1 MHQQPGPQ
9 GPTAPSASPTGPDD
23 TVLGPVGATAVVGV
37 LAPWLP
43 AQRWYPVKGVA
54 TRVRLV
60 RTVPLGPGVVSLLV
74 AVERADDDGAPVP
87 SAASPDAPLL
97 HVPVVVEPAP
107 PDGRTPPGS
116 AVGSLVREGLRYLV
130 HDGARHRAFW
140 AAVLRGARWEDG
152 AGWSPRPGPG
162 GADGPD
168 LTGARV
174 VAGEQSNTSVVMP
187 QVAGGAILKVLR
199 TVAPG
204 PNPDL
209 DVPRALAR
217 AGWHGVPRPLA
228 WWSVDAPASA
238 AQAAEL
244 HLAILSELVP
254 RADDGFELACAFA
267 GRAESFAGHAAAL
280 GTLVAQLHAA
290 LRRAYGTGPAV
301 DGAWLVDD
309 LRARAVRAVGEAP
322 TLARREA
329 GIAVVH
335 ARAEAALA
343 ASGDRHALPRLQ
355 RIHGDLHLGQVL
367 HGADGWR
374 VLDFEGE
381 PLRPVAERTRPDLA
395 LRDAAGMLRSFD
407 YAAAV
412 GRAHTSRWAA
422 EARDAFWAAYRAG
435 RGDDPASP
443 PPGAGAQDDLLAA
456 LELDKALYEVVYE
469 VRNRPDW
476 VGIPLAGVDRIL
488 ERAAG

>member
-1 MHQQPGPQ
+1 V
-9 GPTAPSASPTGPDD
+9 
-23 TVLGPVGATAVVGV
+23 TVLGPVGAQAVLGV
-37 LAPWLP
+37 LGPWLP

-54 TRVRLV
+54 TQVRLV
-60 RTVPLGPGVVSLLV
+60 RAVPLAPGVVSLLLDV
-74 AVERADDDGAPVP
+74 VRATDDGLPPAPT
-87 SAASPDAPLL
+87 PDAPLL

-107 PDGRTPPGS
+107 PDGRSSPAS
-116 AVGSLVREGLRYLV
+116 AVGSLVRDGLTFVV

-140 AAVLRGARWEDG
+140 SAVLSEASWEDG
-152 AGWSPRPGPG
+152 GGGAAGPAAPSG
-162 GADGPD
+162 GAD
-168 LTGARV
+168 LAGARV
-174 VAGEQSNTSVVMP
+174 VAGEQSNTSVLMP

-217 AGWHGVPRPLA
+217 TGWHGVPRPLA
-228 WWSVDAPASA
+228 WWSVDAAPDTSEASPV
-238 AQAAEL
+238 EL

-267 GRAESFAGHAAAL
+267 GRAASFAEHAAAL
-280 GTLVAQLHAA
+280 GSLVAQLHAA
-290 LRRAYGTGPAV
+290 LRRAYGTGPVV
-301 DGAWLVDD
+301 DGGWLLDD

-322 TLARREA
+322 VLGRREA
-329 GIAVVH
+329 SIAAVH

-343 ASGDRHALPRLQ
+343 VSGDRHTLPRLQ

-367 HGADGWR
+367 HGADGWW

-412 GRAHTSRWAA
+412 GRAHGTRWASD
-422 EARDAFWAAYRAG
+422 AREAFWGAYRAG
-435 RGDDPASP
+435 SGGDPATASA
-443 PPGAGAQDDLLAA
+443 PGGGQDELLAA

-488 ERAAG
+488 ERFAG

>member
-1 MHQQPGPQ
+1 MTVPHP
-9 GPTAPSASPTGPDD
+9 PD
-23 TVLGPVGATAVVGV
+23 VVVGGLPVGDAARV

-54 TRVRLV
+54 TRARLV
-60 RTVPLGPGVVSLLV
+60 RTVPLGPGVASLLLDV
-74 AVERADDDGAPVP
+74 SRAPDDGAPP
-87 SAASPDAPLL
+87 SAAPAPDAALL

-107 PDGRTPPGS
+107 PDGRTPPAS
-116 AVGSLVREGLRYLV
+116 AVGSLESDGVTYVV

-140 AAVLRGARWEDG
+140 AAVLAGARWEDG
-152 AGWSPRPGPG
+152 AGPVAETDAPG
-162 GADGPD
+162 GPD
-168 LTGARV
+168 LAGARV
-174 VAGEQSNTSVVMP
+174 VAGEQSNTSVLLP

-199 TVAPG
+199 TVASG

-228 WWSVDAPASA
+228 WWSVDGGAPDAPPV
-238 AQAAEL
+238 EL

-267 GRAESFAGHAAAL
+267 GRAASFAEQAAAL

-290 LRRAYGTGPAV
+290 LRRAYGTGPVV
-301 DGAWLVDD
+301 DAGWLMDD
-309 LRARAVRAVGEAP
+309 LRARALRAVGEAP
-322 TLARREA
+322 VLARREPA
-329 GIAVVH
+329 IAAVH
-335 ARAEAALA
+335 VRAETALA

-381 PLRPVAERTRPDLA
+381 PLRPVVERTRADLA

-412 GRAHTSRWAA
+412 GRAHGTRWAA
-422 EARDAFWAAYRAG
+422 DARDAFWHAYRAG
-435 RGDDPASP
+435 GGNPATSPAGGGGD
-443 PPGAGAQDDLLAA
+443 GAQDDLLAA

-488 ERAAG
+488 ERAGT

>member
-1 MHQQPGPQ
+1 VP
-9 GPTAPSASPTGPDD
+9 AA
-23 TVLGPVGATAVVGV
+23 AVVGV

-54 TRVRLV
+54 TRVQLV
-60 RTVPLGPGVVSLLV
+60 RTIPLAPGVASLLLDV
-74 AVERADDDGAPVP
+74 TRAPDGGTPLP
-87 SAASPDAPLL
+87 GSPGPEAPLL

-107 PDGRTPPGS
+107 ADGRVVPAS
-116 AVGSLVREGLRYLV
+116 AVGTLVRDGLTYVV

-140 AAVLRGARWEDG
+140 AAVLAVAGWEDG
-152 AGWSPRPGPG
+152 GM
-162 GADGPD
+162 GATRAAAVPD
-168 LTGARV
+168 LAGARV
-174 VAGEQSNTSVVMP
+174 VAGEQSNTSVLMP

-217 AGWHGVPRPLA
+217 TGWHGVPRPLA
-228 WWSVDAPASA
+228 WWSVDAPGGAPEEPV
-238 AQAAEL
+238 EL

-267 GRAESFAGHAAAL
+267 GRAASFAEHAAAL
-280 GTLVAQLHAA
+280 GTLVGQLHAA
-290 LRRAYGTGPAV
+290 LRRAYGTGPVV

-322 TLARREA
+322 VLARREA
-329 GIAVVH
+329 SIAAVH
-335 ARAEAALA
+335 ARAEAVLA
-343 ASGDRHALPRLQ
+343 AWGDRHALPRLQ

-412 GRAHTSRWAA
+412 GRAHGTRWASD
-422 EARDAFWAAYRAG
+422 AREAFWGAYRAG
-435 RGDDPASP
+435 SGGEPAP
-443 PPGAGAQDDLLAA
+443 PVPAGGQDELLAA

-488 ERAAG
+488 ERFAG

>member
-1 MHQQPGPQ
+1 MTHHQPGPQ
-9 GPTAPSASPTGPDD
+9 GSTRPAPSPAVPDD
-23 TVLGPVGATAVVGV
+23 AVLGPVGAAAVVGV

-60 RTVPLGPGVVSLLV
+60 RAVPLAPGVASLLL
-74 AVERADDDGAPVP
+74 AVERAADDDAPVAP
-87 SAASPDAPLL
+87 APSPDAPLL
-97 HVPVVVEPAP
+97 HVPVVVERA
-107 PDGRTPPGS
+107 PDGRTPPAS
-116 AVGSLVREGLRYLV
+116 AVGSLVRDGLPYLV

-140 AAVLRGARWEDG
+140 AAVLAGARWEDG
-152 AGWSPRPGPG
+152 GGGTGTPGR
-162 GADGPD
+162 ADGPD
-168 LTGARV
+168 LAGARV

-228 WWSVDAPASA
+228 WWSVDAPATDA
-238 AQAAEL
+238 PAAEL

-290 LRRAYGTGPAV
+290 LRRAYGTEPVV
-301 DGAWLVDD
+301 DGAWLLGD

-322 TLARREA
+322 VLARREA
-329 GIAVVH
+329 GIAAVH
-335 ARAEAALA
+335 ERAEAALA
-343 ASGDRHALPRLQ
+343 TSGSRHTLPRLQ

-367 HGADGWR
+367 HGAGGWR

-412 GRAHTSRWAA
+412 GRAHTSRWAS

-435 RGDDPASP
+435 RGDDPSSP
-443 PPGAGAQDDLLAA
+443 SSGDGAQDDLLAA

>member
-1 MHQQPGPQ
+1 M
-9 GPTAPSASPTGPDD
+9 TSPPEQSHDGA
-23 TVLGPVGATAVVGV
+23 VGPVPAAAVVPV

-43 AQRWYPVKGVA
+43 TQRWYPVKGVA

-60 RTVPLGPGVVSLLV
+60 RTVPLAPGVASLLV
-74 AVERADDDGAPVP
+74 DVARASDDDTA
-87 SAASPDAPLL
+87 SAGTPLL

-107 PDGRTPPGS
+107 TDGRAAPAS
-116 AVGSLVREGLRYLV
+116 AVGTLVRDGVEHVV

-140 AAVLRGARWEDG
+140 AAVLAGARWEDG
-152 AGWSPRPGPG
+152 GGVPG
-162 GADGPD
+162 GAPGTHGEPD
-168 LTGARV
+168 LAGARV
-174 VAGEQSNTSVVMP
+174 VAGEQSNTSVLMP
-187 QVAGGAILKVLR
+187 QVAGGAILKILR

-217 AGWHGVPRPLA
+217 TGWHGVPRPLA
-228 WWSVDAPASA
+228 WWSVDEAGASDEPV
-238 AQAAEL
+238 EL

-267 GRAESFAGHAAAL
+267 GRAASFAEHAGAL

-290 LRRAYGTGPAV
+290 LRRAYGTGPVV
-301 DGAWLVDD
+301 DAAWLVDD
-309 LRARAVRAVGEAP
+309 LRARAVRAAGEAP
-322 TLARREA
+322 ILARREDA
-329 GIAVVH
+329 IARVH

-343 ASGDRHALPRLQ
+343 AAGERHTLPRLQ

-367 HGADGWR
+367 HGTDGWR

-412 GRAHTSRWAA
+412 GRAHGTRWAA
-422 EARDAFWAAYRAG
+422 DARDAFWTAYRAASG
-435 RGDDPASP
+435 GDAPTP
-443 PPGAGAQDDLLAA
+443 GGAGQDDLLAA

-476 VGIPLAGVDRIL
+476 VGIPLAGVDRVL
-488 ERAAG
+488 ERTTA

>member
-1 MHQQPGPQ
+1 MTTSPEQ
-9 GPTAPSASPTGPDD
+9 SSEAS
-23 TVLGPVGATAVVGV
+23 VGPVPASAVVGV

-43 AQRWYPVKGVA
+43 TQRWFPVKGVA
-54 TRVRLV
+54 TRIRLV
-60 RTVPLGPGVVSLLV
+60 RTVPLAPGVASLLV
-74 AVERADDDGAPVP
+74 DVARATDDDT
-87 SAASPDAPLL
+87 ASPGTPLL

-107 PDGRTPPGS
+107 TDGRAAPAS
-116 AVGSLVREGLRYLV
+116 AVGTLARDGVEYVV

-140 AAVLRGARWEDG
+140 AAVLAGARWEDG
-152 AGWSPRPGPG
+152 AGAAG
-162 GADGPD
+162 GAPDPHGVPD
-168 LTGARV
+168 LAAARA
-174 VAGEQSNTSVVMP
+174 VAGEQSNTSVLMP
-187 QVAGGAILKVLR
+187 QVAGGAILKILR

-217 AGWHGVPRPLA
+217 TGWHGVPRPLA
-228 WWSVDAPASA
+228 WWSVDESGGGEPV
-238 AQAAEL
+238 EL

-267 GRAESFAGHAAAL
+267 GRAASFAEHAAAL

-290 LRRAYGTGPAV
+290 LRRAYGTGPVV

-322 TLARREA
+322 VLARREEA
-329 GIAVVH
+329 IARVH

-343 ASGDRHALPRLQ
+343 AAGERHALPRLQ

-412 GRAHTSRWAA
+412 GRAHGTRWAA
-422 EARDAFWAAYRAG
+422 DARDAFRAAYRAG
-435 RGDDPASP
+435 SGGDAAT
-443 PPGAGAQDDLLAA
+443 PGGTGQDDLLAA

-476 VGIPLAGVDRIL
+476 VGIPLAGVDRLL
-488 ERAAG
+488 ERATGVSGATPSGP